1 MSPTKASPTKAE
13 STSSGPSLLSRE
25 EGMNDI
31 WWPYVPAPEVG
42 RHTNKVL
49 GEQTEGRLFQ
59 ALVAYPRGA
68 APPLHIHHDADE
80 TFFVLDGEVTIFV
93 GNQRNEC
100 TAGDFLLGPRGVP
113 HAFLV
118 RSEWAEMLVTFSPAG
133 IDGFFAE
140 VAPAVIAG
148 DGPPAPS
155 MPDQDEFIRLMAK
168 YECEFVGPPP
178 TLDDES

>member
-1 MSPTKASPTKAE
+1 MNPTETQSATG
-13 STSSGPSLLSRE
+13 TSYVLSRE
-25 EGMNDI
+25 EGVEDV
-31 WWPYVPAPEVG
+31 WWPYFPGPEIG

-59 ALVAYPRGA
+59 TLVSYPKGA

-80 TFFVLDGEVTIFV
+80 TFFVLEGEVTIFV
-93 GNQRNEC
+93 GDEQYEC
-100 TAGDFLLGPRGVP
+100 TAGDFVLGPKEVP

-118 RSEWAEMLVTFSPAG
+118 RSEWAEMLVSFSPAG

-148 DGPPAPS
+148 ESPPAPS
-155 MPDQDEFIRLMAK
+155 VPDQDEFIRLMAR

-178 TLDDES
+178 TLAD